1 MHAEGFIQISAG
13 ARIGYTKGI
22 LWNRRV
28 HALIDVENE
37 IRLGSGL
44 HLMTAPNGSGK
55 TTLLRTLAGLSQ
67 PLCGEVKVKGS
78 LCYIADELC
87 CDREINVGTFFKCWF
102 SGKLME
108 RANELADT
116 LRLSLNTP
124 IGKLSRGNRQKILL
138 IFAEV
143 KATQNRNSVLLM
155 DEPLTGLDAVTRQQM
170 IDLWLS
176 ASPKTLR
183 LVITHELES
192 IHEANSLLTVV
203 DGRLRHVGKREDRT
217 WLQIYHSLHS

>member
-1 MHAEGFIQISAG
+1 
-13 ARIGYTKGI
+13 
-22 LWNRRV
+22 
-28 HALIDVENE
+28 
-37 IRLGSGL
+37 
-44 HLMTAPNGSGK
+44 
-55 TTLLRTLAGLSQ
+55 
-67 PLCGEVKVKGS
+67 
-78 LCYIADELC
+78 LC

-203 DGRLRHVGKREDRT
+203 DGRLRHVGNREDRT
-217 WLQIYHSLHS
+217 WLQTYHSLHS

>member
-1 MHAEGFIQISAG
+1 
-13 ARIGYTKGI
+13 
-22 LWNRRV
+22 
-28 HALIDVENE
+28 
-37 IRLGSGL
+37 
-44 HLMTAPNGSGK
+44 MTAPNGSGK
-55 TTLLRTLAGLSQ
+55 TTLLRTLAGLCQ
-67 PLCGEVKVKGS
+67 PLCGEVIVTGGV
-78 LCYIADELC
+78 CYIGDELC
-87 CDREINVGTFFKCWF
+87 CDREIKVRTFFKCWF
-102 SGKLME
+102 SSELME
-108 RANELADT
+108 HAKELADK

-138 IFAEV
+138 ILAEV
-143 KATQNRNSVLLM
+143 KAAQKLNSVLLM
-155 DEPLTGLDAVTRQQM
+155 DEPLAALDAVTRQQM

-176 ASPKTLR
+176 ASPQTLR